1 MLIEKQENGWSLST
15 AEHTG
20 LWHLIFRDKIIIDF
34 FESTTTTSTSMDLFI
49 GTLDE
54 LNQYIIDN
62 NLTYDTENSLETI
75 VNVVEP
81 IFVMP
86 EYIAETN
93 DEVVADEMISDEVV
107 ADEMISNEVVADTPE
122 YIVADEMISDEV
134 I

>member
-1 MLIEKQENGWSLST
+1 
-15 AEHTG
+15 
-20 LWHLIFRDKIIIDF
+20 
-34 FESTTTTSTSMDLFI
+34 MDLFI

-107 ADEMISNEVVADTPE
+107 ADEMISDEVVADTPE

>member
-49 GTLDE
+49 GTLNE
-54 LNQYIIDN
+54 SNQYIIDN

-86 EYIAETN
+86 EYIAETDEVVA
-93 DEVVADEMISDEVV
+93 DEVVADEMISDEV
-107 ADEMISNEVVADTPE
+107 I
-122 YIVADEMISDEV
+122 
-134 I
+134 